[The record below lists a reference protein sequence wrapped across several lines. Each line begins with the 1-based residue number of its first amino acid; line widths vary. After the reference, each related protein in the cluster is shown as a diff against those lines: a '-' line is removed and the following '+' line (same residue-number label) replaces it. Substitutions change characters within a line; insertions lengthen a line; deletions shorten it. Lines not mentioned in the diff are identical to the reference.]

1 MVLRKTEVWGNFSFL
16 WDIST
21 QPSCS
26 MLRRHWSKWTNLIEI
41 NFQFSLYI
49 SSLFSFFF
57 KFYFRQSISEP
68 PTPTPPPRRNVLVCV
83 CACVCFYFSFLYE
96 LLCVVPIRNTFPPLV
111 LSLKQHKSNKW
122 NIVFF
127 SMFENIQKHFFG
139 GPPDILL
146 CPIMSENWRRF

>member
-1 MVLRKTEVWGNFSFL
+1 MKQVNKFNRNKLP
-16 WDIST
+16 I
-21 QPSCS
+21 
-26 MLRRHWSKWTNLIEI
+26 
-41 NFQFSLYI
+41 FSLYI
-49 SSLFSFFF
+49 ILIQFFFF

-68 PTPTPPPRRNVLVCV
+68 PPPTPTPPPEEKCSCVCV
-83 CACVCFYFSFLYE
+83 RVCFYFSFLYE

-127 SMFENIQKHFFG
+127 SMFEDIQKHFFW